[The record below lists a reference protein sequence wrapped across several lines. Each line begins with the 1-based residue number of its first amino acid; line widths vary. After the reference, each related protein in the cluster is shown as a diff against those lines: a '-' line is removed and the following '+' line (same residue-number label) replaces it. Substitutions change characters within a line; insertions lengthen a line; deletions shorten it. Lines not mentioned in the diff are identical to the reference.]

1 MQVKKKKTG
10 WAPEATPTFWVNQAS
25 RLIMRRFE
33 ERLRPYA
40 FGVAYLPVVFA
51 LEESGPLLQ
60 KNLVDQVGVE
70 QPTMTALLA
79 RMERDGIVRRNADIS
94 DGRAQRISLTTKG
107 KSRISEVK
115 AAMLDV
121 VEQALAGVSQRER
134 NALTGSLRKV
144 VQNLSE

>member
-1 MQVKKKKTG
+1 
-10 WAPEATPTFWVNQAS
+10 
-25 RLIMRRFE
+25 
-33 ERLRPYA
+33 
-40 FGVAYLPVVFA
+40 
-51 LEESGPLLQ
+51 
-60 KNLVDQVGVE
+60 
-70 QPTMTALLA
+70 
-79 RMERDGIVRRNADIS
+79 MERDGIVRRNADTS

-134 NALTGSLRKV
+134 NVLTGSLRKV